1 MEADMKDDDNDYWDH
16 HQRPN
21 LQETICAWAIV
32 LALAFI
38 FAAAEL
44 VWPSQPAPIGL
55 AAVDGDVAVG
65 ARRAFDREKVDD
77 VEPVLDGSGADD
89 IDPRQIALER

>member
-1 MEADMKDDDNDYWDH
+1 MEDDNDYWN

-21 LQETICAWAIV
+21 LQKTICAWAIV
-32 LALAFI
+32 FALALI

-55 AAVDGDVAVG
+55 AAVDDDIAVR
-65 ARRAFDREKVDD
+65 ARRAFDSEKVDD
-77 VEPVLDGSGADD
+77 VEPVSDGSGADE
-89 IDPRQIALER
+89 IDPRQIALDR

>member
-16 HQRPN
+16 QRPN
-21 LQETICAWAIV
+21 LPNAICAWAIV
-32 LALAFI
+32 FALAFI

-55 AAVDGDVAVG
+55 AAVDGDVAVR
-65 ARRAFDREKVDD
+65 ARRGFDREKVDD
-77 VEPVLDGSGADD
+77 VEPVLDGSGADET
-89 IDPRQIALER
+89 DPRQIALER